1 MKYLETFENRILLFD
16 DEYNKEISKLPDNK
30 TLNDIEL
37 IQKIKKI
44 REIKRK
50 LSIEIPDNVKDEDAM
65 QYVKNFRREQKF
77 KRILKYENF
86 KYS

>member
-1 MKYLETFENRILLFD
+1 MKYLKTFENRILLFD